1 MKHFKVVFKQSYSG
15 DVRGEF
21 EFFASS
27 KTEVKNS
34 VLRFANLL
42 YYGSE
47 KRLPKVSKR
56 ELNFVNIVGINKKQF
71 LGSIHAMAKCWS
83 PYSFDLEIL

>member
-1 MKHFKVVFKQSYSG
+1 MKHFKVIFKESSSHE
-15 DVRGEF
+15 VKGEF

-27 KTEVKNS
+27 KIEVKNS
-34 VLRFANLL
+34 ILRFANLL

-56 ELNFVNIVGINKKQF
+56 ELDFVHIAEINKKRF
-71 LGSIHAMAKCWS
+71 LGTIHAMAICWS

>member
-1 MKHFKVVFKQSYSG
+1 MKHFKVVFKGSHSG
-15 DVRGEF
+15 EVRGEF

-27 KTEVKNS
+27 KIELKNS
-34 VLRFANLL
+34 ILRFANLL

-56 ELNFVNIVGINKKQF
+56 ELNFVTIADINKKQF
-71 LGSIHAMAKCWS
+71 LGTIHAMAICWS

>member
-1 MKHFKVVFKQSYSG
+1 MKRFKVTFKESFKTEP
-15 DVRGEF
+15 RAEF

-27 KTEVKNS
+27 KAEVKNS
-34 VLRFANLL
+34 ILRFANLL

-56 ELNFVNIVGINKKQF
+56 ELDFVTISSINGKRF
-71 LGSIHAMAKCWS
+71 LGSIHAMKICWA
-83 PYSFDLEIL
+83 PYCFDLEIL

>member
-1 MKHFKVVFKQSYSG
+1 MKRFKVVFKENFKTEP
-15 DVRGEF
+15 RAEF

-27 KTEVKNS
+27 KAEVKNS

-56 ELNFVNIVGINKKQF
+56 ELNFVHIAEINKKQF
-71 LGSIHAMAKCWS
+71 LGTIHAMAICWS